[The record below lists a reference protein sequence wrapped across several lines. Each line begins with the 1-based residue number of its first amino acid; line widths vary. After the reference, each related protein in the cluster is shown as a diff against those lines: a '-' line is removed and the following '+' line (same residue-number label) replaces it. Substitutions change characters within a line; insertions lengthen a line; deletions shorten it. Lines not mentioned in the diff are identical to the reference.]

1 MNKRKEQQ
9 RRDSF
14 WQQLGARYRGAQGG
28 AVPHQIAHL
37 NFRLSGVNDEALGWL
52 TEHVRVIGQLDLD
65 ETDITYEGM
74 EYLTRLESLRELRLK
89 GCTLI
94 DDRSVAKLC
103 AVNGLELLHLGGTSI
118 TVEGMKPLADIE
130 TLKTLLISA
139 PGGAEEELTA
149 LAILLSKDCEL
160 VVNSKVFE
168 LP

>member
-1 MNKRKEQQ
+1 
-9 RRDSF
+9 
-14 WQQLGARYRGAQGG
+14 
-28 AVPHQIAHL
+28 VPHQIAHL

-52 TEHVRVIGQLDLD
+52 TEHVRVIEQLDLD
-65 ETDITYEGM
+65 ETDITYEGI
-74 EYLTRLESLRELRLK
+74 ECLTRLESLRELRLK
-89 GCTLI
+89 GCMLI

-103 AVNGLELLHLGGTSI
+103 AVTGLELLHLGGTSI

-139 PGGAEEELTA
+139 PEGAEEELTA
-149 LAILLSKDCEL
+149 LAILLPKDCEL